1 MKLFDIDSPLIIFL
15 GKMADMMWLTIL
27 TMVCCIP
34 IITVG
39 PSLTALHYVALKMV
53 RNEDGYITRSFFKAF
68 KENFRQATII
78 WLLFLVVFVFLFVDY
93 RIIITAGT
101 EVNIVVQLLIFV
113 IGVFTVFTFMYVWPV
128 LAKFENTIKRTIMN
142 AFAISGVQFFKSL
155 LMLLINLT
163 PFLLWYFVQ
172 PQIPNI
178 FPILFVFW
186 FSVPAYLSAKLYDK
200 FFRTMEDRIL
210 EQQAKEH
217 EGDENTKEEDVRI
230 FKDEVDETLKIGQ
243 ND

>member
-1 MKLFDIDSPLIIFL
+1 MKIFDIDSPLIIFL
-15 GKMADMMWLTIL
+15 GKLADMMWLTIL

-39 PSLTALHYVALKMV
+39 PALTALHYVALKMV

-78 WLLFLVVFVFLFVDY
+78 WLLFLAIFVFLFVDY
-93 RIIITAGT
+93 RIIVASET
-101 EVNIVVQLLIFV
+101 EINIVVQLLLFV
-113 IGVFTVFTFMYVWPV
+113 VGVFAVFTFMYVWPV
-128 LAKFENTIKRTIMN
+128 LAKFENTIKRTIIN
-142 AFAISGVQFFKSL
+142 AFAISAVQFFKSL
-155 LMLLINLT
+155 LMLLINLM

-172 PQIPNI
+172 PSIPNI

-186 FSVPAYLSAKLYDK
+186 FSAPAYFSAKLYDK
-200 FFRTMEDRIL
+200 FFRNMEDKIL
-210 EQQAKEH
+210 EQQAEAQ
-217 EGDENTKEEDVRI
+217 EGEDGVEEEDTRI
-230 FKDEVDETLKIGQ
+230 FKDEVDKSLKIGQ

>member
-1 MKLFDIDSPLIIFL
+1 MKILDIDSPLILFL

-27 TMVCCIP
+27 TMICCIP

-78 WLLFLVVFVFLFVDY
+78 WLIFLVIFVFLFVDY
-93 RIIITAGT
+93 RIIMTAGT
-101 EVNIVVQLLIFV
+101 EINLIVQLLLLVIAIFA
-113 IGVFTVFTFMYVWPV
+113 VFTFMYVWPL
-128 LAKFENTIKRTIMN
+128 LAKFDNTIKRTIIN
-142 AFAISGVQFFKSL
+142 AFAISGFQFFKSL
-155 LMLLINLT
+155 LMLFINLM

-178 FPILFVFW
+178 FPVLFVFW
-186 FSVPAYLSAKLYDK
+186 FSAPAYFSAKIYDK
-200 FFRTMEDRIL
+200 FFRTMEEKIL
-210 EQQAKEH
+210 EQQEAVQE
-217 EGDENTKEEDVRI
+217 DETVEEDVRI
-230 FKDEVDETLKIGQ
+230 FKDEAEETLDFGQ
-243 ND
+243 NDQ